1 MKGKTIIITGA
12 TAGIGLAAA
21 EELAG
26 MGARVI
32 GISRDPDKC
41 ARVSGELRVATGNG
55 EIGFFCA
62 DLSSQA
68 EIRRVAHDLL
78 AQFPRIDVLI
88 NNVGGLFVRRELT
101 VDGIEKT
108 FALNHLSYF
117 QLTDL
122 LLDRITAS
130 APARIVNVSSS
141 SHYKGRIHFG
151 NLQLERGY
159 AAFKA
164 YQQSKLAN
172 VLFTYELDRKLN
184 GNGVT
189 VNAMHPGL
197 VRTDIAKDNGWLFR
211 LLQPLFLMRSR
222 SPEEGAQTI
231 VYLASS
237 PEVEGVSGQFYI
249 DERPVRSAVA
259 SYNEEVAAR
268 LWKVSKDLV
277 SAH

>member
-1 MKGKTIIITGA
+1 
-12 TAGIGLAAA
+12 
-21 EELAG
+21 
-26 MGARVI
+26 
-32 GISRDPDKC
+32 
-41 ARVSGELRVATGNG
+41 VA
-55 EIGFFCA
+55 
-62 DLSSQA
+62 D
-68 EIRRVAHDLL
+68 DLL

-88 NNVGGLFVRRELT
+88 NNVGGLFVRRQLT

-108 FALNHLSYF
+108 LALNHLSNF
-117 QLTDL
+117 LLTDL

-172 VLFTYELDRKLN
+172 VLFTYELDRNLN

-211 LLQPLFLMRSR
+211 LLQPLFLIRSR
-222 SPEEGAQTI
+222 TPEEGARTI

-237 PEVEGVSGQFYI
+237 PEVEEVSGQFYI
-249 DERPVRSAVA
+249 DERPVRSAEA
-259 SYNEEVAAR
+259 SYNEADAAR
-268 LWKVSKDLV
+268 LWKVSEKLV
-277 SAH
+277 L